1 MRQMA
6 NLERLKHSPMQLWR
20 SLFRKRVVAPPPPE
34 PCRCDALVLA
44 HAEIAAMY
52 TGPRVAGDF
61 YQFLKVGPSRL
72 LFVLLDAAGPRPDTR
87 EILTAVQK
95 KFLTVGPVLFAGE
108 NFNEATAIVELCHE
122 INRTILRSGLRS
134 CPSFIGCYNEEL
146 GTVCYANAGHTPGLL
161 RDQTGITP
169 LGATGLPL
177 GLFPHSTQSA
187 SACHLAPGAALVAA
201 SRGIVETNRLEMDS
215 RVAEFGIAG
224 VKQNLEDAIILSAR
238 ELCLDVLQAAREFSP
253 GAPKRD
259 DLTTLALVRNTPHG
273 AAWKHTQGH
282 VLRT

>member
-1 MRQMA
+1 MA
-6 NLERLKHSPMQLWR
+6 NLERLKHSPMQFWR
-20 SLFRKRVVAPPPPE
+20 SLFRKRAVATPAPE
-34 PCRCDALVLA
+34 PFRCDALVLG

-61 YQFLKVGPSRL
+61 YQFLRVGPSRM

-87 EILTAVQK
+87 EILTAVQN
-95 KFLTVGPVLFAGE
+95 KFLTLAPILFAGE

-146 GTVCYANAGHTPGLL
+146 GTLGYANAGHIPGLL
-161 RDQTGITP
+161 RDRTGITP
-169 LGATGLPL
+169 LRATGLPL

-187 SACHLAPGAALVAA
+187 STCQIAPGAALVAA
-201 SRGIVETNRLEMDS
+201 SRGIVETDRLEMDS
-215 RVAEFGIAG
+215 RVAEFGIDG
-224 VKQNLEDAIILSAR
+224 VKESLEDAIILSAR
-238 ELCLDVLQAAREFSP
+238 ELCLDMLQAAREFSP
-253 GAPKRD
+253 GAPKRN
-259 DLTTLALVRNTPHG
+259 DLTALALVRNAPHE
-273 AAWKHTQGH
+273 AAWKHPQGH